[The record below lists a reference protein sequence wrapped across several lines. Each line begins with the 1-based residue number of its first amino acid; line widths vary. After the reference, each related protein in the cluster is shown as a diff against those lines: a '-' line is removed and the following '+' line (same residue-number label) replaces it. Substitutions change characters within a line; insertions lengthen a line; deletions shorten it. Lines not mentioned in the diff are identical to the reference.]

1 MDRTL
6 SWLAGANSVDA
17 VERALT
23 EVDAAITMVAFGVAR
38 SVRLCNLPG
47 AEEAG
52 FDAAARAQAAAVAF
66 SLQRDRPGSVTM
78 IIGPRLVDG
87 PRLEER
93 PVDSGNSDAEAPA

>member
-1 MDRTL
+1 VDRTL

-47 AEEAG
+47 AEEAA

-66 SLQRDRPGSVTM
+66 SLQRDGPGSVTL

-87 PRLEER
+87 PHLER
-93 PVDSGNSDAEAPA
+93 GPLDTDNSDVEAPA

>member
-47 AEEAG
+47 AEEAA

-66 SLQRDRPGSVTM
+66 SLQRDGPGSVTM
-78 IIGPRLVDG
+78 IIGPRVVGG
-87 PRLEER
+87 PLLER
-93 PVDSGNSDAEAPA
+93 GPLDTDNSDFEAPA